1 MVNYTVK
8 ARARQG
14 TRSMDLT
21 IPAKLSEEFDI
32 SSGDI
37 FVISFE
43 KGVEDKI
50 IYKRVYKNK

>member
-1 MVNYTVK
+1 MANYTVK

-37 FVISFE
+37 FIISFE

>member
-1 MVNYTVK
+1 MANYTVK